1 MIYRCTEWPP
11 TNFASLSFFCSRSLI
26 MSFLTVVTITL
37 YLAMALTSSITA
49 QEESQPAT
57 MTCNSCCQGQVGL
70 PGVPGVPGSPG
81 AYGPPGQ
88 PGPKGEVGRDG
99 ISIKGGK
106 GEVGDLG
113 PPGPQGDRGVGGP
126 PGKVGPIGLPGPSGE
141 SGLQGP
147 KGEKGEPSEVRFAGF
162 SVVKTSPQ
170 SGNNQIV
177 TFDTVI
183 SNVAGDYDITTN
195 KFTCRIPGYYQFTFS
210 IGSLDDNSP
219 WVELRNNGEI
229 IVVVYTHPSGTANY
243 RNMGTSSALLLLQS
257 GDQVWLT
264 KGNDATIHGHSTT
277 KWTTFT
283 GALLHE
289 M

>member
-1 MIYRCTEWPP
+1 
-11 TNFASLSFFCSRSLI
+11 
-26 MSFLTVVTITL
+26 MSILTVVTIIL
-37 YLAMALTSSITA
+37 YLAMTLTSSSTA
-49 QEESQPAT
+49 QEESQPAP

-70 PGVPGVPGSPG
+70 PGVPGIPGSPG

-99 ISIKGGK
+99 ISTKGEK
-106 GEVGDLG
+106 GEVGELG
-113 PPGPQGDRGVGGP
+113 PSGPRGDRGFGGA

-141 SGLQGP
+141 NGLRGL

-170 SGNNQIV
+170 SGNNEIV

-183 SNVAGDYDITTN
+183 SNIAGDYDTN
-195 KFTCRIPGYYQFTFS
+195 THKFTCRIPGYYQFTFS
-210 IGSLDDNSP
+210 IGSLDSNGP
-219 WVELRNNGEI
+219 WVELPSI
-229 IVVVYTHPSGTANY
+229 WHPSGTSSY
-243 RNMGTSSALLLLQS
+243 RNMGTNSALLLLES
-257 GDQVWLT
+257 GDQVWLI
-264 KGNDATIHGHSTT
+264 KGRSDTIHGPSSP

-283 GALLHE
+283 GVLLHE